1 MQASVL
7 EVAPH
12 DVAAGPHGQEPLSL
26 CGLQV
31 VDADR
36 LLSATTVG
44 GLGFVPCYSTL

>member
-12 DVAAGPHGQEPLSL
+12 DVVAGPHGQELLSL

-44 GLGFVPCYSTL
+44 GLGFVARYSTL